1 MPVRKLRVLAPVIVM
16 FRPGSSAGVLAYNA
30 LFFKTLRQILHVITY
45 SIKLFMALLPI
56 LRFPDPRLKKVASPV
71 AKIDDGIRRLA
82 RDMAETMYEA
92 PGIGLAATQVDVHKR
107 VVVIDVSEE
116 KNNLLAFINPTLE
129 KCSGEQV
136 GEEGCLSVPG
146 IYDKVERAER
156 VTIKYLDLDGKQRTM
171 EADGLLAVCIQ
182 HEIDHLNG
190 IVFVDHLSQL
200 KQGRIKSKL
209 AKQARVTA

>member
-1 MPVRKLRVLAPVIVM
+1 M
-16 FRPGSSAGVLAYNA
+16 S
-30 LFFKTLRQILHVITY
+30 
-45 SIKLFMALLPI
+45 LLPI
-56 LRFPDPRLKKVASPV
+56 LRFPDPRLKKIA
-71 AKIDDGIRRLA
+71 AKVECVDARIRQLA
-82 RDMAETMYEA
+82 QDMAETMYEA
-92 PGIGLAATQVDVHKR
+92 PGIGLAATQVDVHLQL
-107 VVVIDVSEE
+107 VVVDVSETRDQ
-116 KNNLLAFINPTLE
+116 LLVLINPELLE
-129 KCSGEQV
+129 SDGLQE

-146 IYDKVERAER
+146 VYDKVERAER